1 MQDIVLL
8 PMKPL
13 HNYKRFT
20 IIGLG
25 HLLYAAFNW
34 VFDHVIY
41 VYAVFTWGMLM
52 GGGLMTLFS
61 LIQCAL
67 TLYVYEKMQIDWVG
81 SGALQAWNSQQP
93 SNFSGRLFRCISK
106 KPKAVFVFLC
116 VVSDPFITTAYF
128 RKGRFDGLTAQDWHT
143 FIKSVVVSNGY
154 WICVSA
160 LLGNGAF
167 TLWQWACLNTPLTTY
182 LYPLLDYK

>member
-1 MQDIVLL
+1 
-8 PMKPL
+8 MKTR

-41 VYAVFTWGMLM
+41 VYAIFTWGMLM
-52 GGGLMTLFS
+52 GGGLMTLLS

-67 TLYVYEKMQIDWVG
+67 TLHLYEKMQIDWVG
-81 SGALQAWNSQQP
+81 AGALHNWDSQKP
-93 SNFSGRLFRCISK
+93 TSLSGRLFRHISK
-106 KPKAVFVFLC
+106 KPKVVFVFLC
-116 VVSDPFITTAYF
+116 VFSDPFITTAYF
-128 RKGRFDGLTAQDWHT
+128 RKGRFNGLAAQDWRI
-143 FIKSVVVSNGY
+143 FIYSVLLINGY

-160 LLGNGAF
+160 LLGNGIV
-167 TLWQWACLNTPLTTY
+167 TLWQWLCIHTPLTVY
-182 LYPLLDYK
+182 LYPLLEYN

>member
-1 MQDIVLL
+1 
-8 PMKPL
+8 MKTR

-52 GGGLMTLFS
+52 GGGLMTLLS

-67 TLYVYEKMQIDWVG
+67 TLQLYEKMQIDWIG
-81 SGALQAWNSQQP
+81 GGTLHNFTAQQP
-93 SNFSGRLFRCISK
+93 TNLTGRLLCRISK
-106 KPKAVFVFLC
+106 QPKAVFLFLC
-116 VVSDPFITTAYF
+116 VISDPFITTAYF
-128 RKGRFDGLTAQDWHT
+128 RKGRFNGITTQDWQV
-143 FIKSVVVSNGY
+143 FICSVIVSNGY
-154 WICVSA
+154 WICISA
-160 LLGNGAF
+160 FFGNLIAM
-167 TLWQWACLNTPLTTY
+167 LWHWLSTQNLNIFFKFLVETMSLAKA
-182 LYPLLDYK
+182 L

>member
-1 MQDIVLL
+1 
-8 PMKPL
+8 MKTR

-41 VYAVFTWGMLM
+41 VYVVFTWGMLM
-52 GGGLMTLFS
+52 GGGLMTLLS
-61 LIQCAL
+61 LLQCAL
-67 TLYVYEKMQIDWVG
+67 TLHLYEKMQIDWVG
-81 SGALQAWNSQQP
+81 AGALQHWNNQEP
-93 SNFSGRLFRCISK
+93 SSLVSRVFRRISK

-128 RKGRFDGLTAQDWHT
+128 RNGRFDGLTAQDWQT
-143 FIKSVVVSNGY
+143 FIKSVMVSNGY
-154 WICVSA
+154 WICFSA
-160 LLGNGAF
+160 LLGNGIV
-167 TLWQWACLNTPLTTY
+167 TVWQWLCIHTSLTAY
-182 LYPLLDYK
+182 LHPLLTAQLIHNP